1 MTGIERESSDVWGQ
15 SREKRRRGIFER
27 GTIDVPAKCASKFD
41 FKRWK
46 SKDFNILSWNSL
58 EAIYRLCEE

>member
-1 MTGIERESSDVWGQ
+1 MYGDSQ
-15 SREKRRRGIFER
+15 EKR
-27 GTIDVPAKCASKFD
+27 DVAFSNVAQSTKRASKFD

-58 EAIYRLCEE
+58 EAVYRLCEEMK